1 MFLGGQPRFAAE
13 APWARRLMERYARLL
28 PARART
34 AVWNG
39 RPILANVGG
48 GAPLVLVLADPE
60 AFLAPGAA
68 LALLDGLARGASDVA
83 VPVTNEP
90 WCEEARG
97 GPPFSYHTPSQLEEG
112 AEALA
117 RGNPA
122 PFRAAQPR
130 SPVFAARRSALAA
143 LPSSVE
149 LERVVEEIHR
159 RGGRVDIDPGAY
171 LHRYGDMDAQP
182 RADLVAKLPAG
193 ATAVLDVG
201 CSRGATAESLRRA
214 GVSRIVGIEPNE
226 ADAGEASRRY
236 DRVLALP
243 LENVR
248 EEFRG
253 EFDAVFFG
261 DVLEHLIDP
270 SDALERVR
278 PWLSARGVVVASLPH
293 VGHWSVI
300 SDLLE
305 GRFDYIPY
313 SILSGTHLRFFT
325 RRTIVDLFEASGYR
339 IETID
344 TVSFPASPAGLEKL
358 ARLSAFPQASEDL
371 SVVEFLVVGRAAG

>member
-1 MFLGGQPRFAAE
+1 LT
-13 APWARRLMERYARLL
+13 ERYARLL
-28 PARART
+28 PASART
-34 AVWNG
+34 AAWNR
-39 RPILANVGG
+39 RPILADVAG
-48 GAPLVLVLADPE
+48 GAPFVLVLADPE

-68 LALLDGLARGASDVA
+68 LRLLGGLARGAADVA

-97 GPPFSYHTPSQLEEG
+97 APPFSYHTPSQLEEG
-112 AEALA
+112 AAALA
-117 RGNPA
+117 RANPA

-130 SPVFAARRSALAA
+130 SPAFAVRRSALAA
-143 LPSSVE
+143 LPSSLE

-182 RADLVAKLPAG
+182 REDLVAKVPAG

-226 ADAGEASRRY
+226 ADAVEARRRY

-261 DVLEHLIDP
+261 DVLEHLTDP
-270 SDALERVR
+270 SAALERVR
-278 PWLSARGVVVASLPH
+278 PWLSPQGVVVASLPH

-313 SILSGTHLRFFT
+313 SILSGTHVRFFT

-339 IETID
+339 IETIE

-371 SVVEFLVVGRAAG
+371 SVVEFLVVGSAAR